1 MPFVS
6 GPTATLVESS
16 NVTCVH
22 RTTIA
27 ECEAAATQLGLS
39 DTSATLD
46 GEMEISGPKFYV
58 HTEGLNET
66 LLRQKVNLSILKI
79 K

>member
-1 MPFVS
+1 MMPIFS
-6 GPTATLVESS
+6 GPTAALVEST

-39 DTSATLD
+39 DTSASLD
-46 GEMEISGPKFYV
+46 GEIEISD
-58 HTEGLNET
+58 
-66 LLRQKVNLSILKI
+66 SAD
-79 K
+79 

>member
-1 MPFVS
+1 MMPFVS
-6 GPTATLVESS
+6 GPTAALVEST

-39 DTSATLD
+39 DTSASLD
-46 GEMEISGPKFYV
+46 GEIEISDSAR
-58 HTEGLNET
+58 GLI
-66 LLRQKVNLSILKI
+66 KVTSKIFEKSIHKCVFI
-79 K
+79 

>member
-1 MPFVS
+1 MPFAS
-6 GPTATLVESS
+6 GPTAALVEST

-46 GEMEISGPKFYV
+46 GEFEKNCSDI
-58 HTEGLNET
+58 
-66 LLRQKVNLSILKI
+66 R
-79 K
+79 